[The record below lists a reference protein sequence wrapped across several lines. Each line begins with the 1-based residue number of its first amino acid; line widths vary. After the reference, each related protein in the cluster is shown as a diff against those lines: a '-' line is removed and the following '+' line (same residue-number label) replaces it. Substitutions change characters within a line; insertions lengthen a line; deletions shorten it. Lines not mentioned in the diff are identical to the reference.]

1 MVALLVCAA
10 FRGLSG
16 QPAAPPL
23 RVPLPVDVASVTAA
37 SVDQENLLLLQLV
50 GCVAQT
56 NIAMRPLSV
65 ELLNAVLSSKGV
77 RRCST
82 GGSRTVT
89 PNGFTPSTPVARSV
103 FNSGAPTD
111 NPGAIWT
118 GKGMT
123 FSGTAGAV
131 ARFGVISIAARPVAF
146 WAQNAAFTEPLD
158 TTPDF
163 RNPAYPDAIDLPW
176 RFGDKPYARADWGE
190 SWVQVDTREV
200 VAGISTATEEWGP
213 MHLYPLLL
221 GPNAGGFPHVLVGS
235 GLPWNVGIGRLSARM
250 IVGRLDQSAFAP
262 AHAGR
267 SQRLGSGLVASFVP
281 SFFTNLEIGGGRF
294 FHRRWP
300 EDGVNLGTLTIPFEG
315 FLKRRLDKPEQGA
328 GADNQ
333 LASAFARLSFPA
345 AGFEVYGEFLRDD
358 HNYDLRDLVSEPD
371 HESAFAVGL
380 RKAWLDEGS
389 GTVTSLM
396 LESVNARISNL
407 AEVRGEFAMYVHN
420 PVPEGHTQR
429 GKLLGSPAAF
439 GGSGQAIVFDR
450 KGERT
455 GWRAALRS
463 EHTAQNFGGGS
474 FNGRQVGFTAIE
486 LTGNWHGARGDLYLG
501 GVARMNWDS
510 TQGPNNV
517 SLVFE
522 VRPRW

>member
-1 MVALLVCAA
+1 MA
-10 FRGLSG
+10 
-16 QPAAPPL
+16 
-23 RVPLPVDVASVTAA
+23 LPVDAA
-37 SVDQENLLLLQLV
+37 SVVAGSVDHENLLLLQLI

-65 ELLNAVLSSKGV
+65 TMLSALLSSKGE
-77 RRCST
+77 RRCPLDA
-82 GGSRTVT
+82 SRVAIA
-89 PNGFTPSTPVARSV
+89 NSIAPSTPIVRGV
-103 FNSGAPTD
+103 FNSGTATD
-111 NPGAIWT
+111 NPGVIWT
-118 GKGMT
+118 GKGLT
-123 FSGTAGAV
+123 LSGTAGAV
-131 ARFGVISIAARPVAF
+131 ARFGPVSVAARPVAF
-146 WAQNAAFTEPLD
+146 WAQNAAFAEPLD

-176 RFGDKPYARADWGE
+176 RFGDKPYARVDWGE
-190 SWVQVDTREV
+190 SWIQLDTRPI
-200 VAGISTATEEWGP
+200 ATGITTATEEWGP
-213 MHLYPLLL
+213 MHVFPLLM
-221 GPNAGGFPHVLVGS
+221 GPNAGGFPHVFVAS
-235 GLPWNVGIGRLSARM
+235 GIPWNVGIGQLSARM
-250 IVGRLDQSAFAP
+250 MVGRLDQSPFAP
-262 AHAGR
+262 AHEG
-267 SQRLGSGLVASFVP
+267 SSHRLGSGLVASFIP

-300 EDGVNLGTLTIPFEG
+300 EEGVDLGTLTLPFEG
-315 FLKRRLDKPEQGA
+315 FLKSRLNKPEQGE

-333 LASAFARLSFPA
+333 LASAFARFSFPS

-358 HNYDLRDLVSEPD
+358 HNYDLRDLLAEPD

-380 RKAWLDEGS
+380 RKAWVDERS
-389 GTVTSLM
+389 GTVTTLM
-396 LESVNARISNL
+396 LESVNARISSL
-407 AEVRGEFAMYVHN
+407 AAVRGEFAMYVHN

-439 GGSGQAIVFDR
+439 GGSGQAIALDR

-486 LTGNWHGARGDLYLG
+486 LRGNWRGARGDVYFG

-510 TQGPNNV
+510 RQGPNNL